1 MIADT
6 LDDIS
11 PAVRAEAAC
20 NDLQGSLAGVFFSE
34 ELQDIAAAKNLCATC
49 PVMLECLEG
58 AIERHEPWGVWG
70 GHMFVNG
77 RILATKRRKG
87 RPSNVPRAEDQLP
100 EIPIP
105 VHLLG
110 FLRSA

>member
-1 MIADT
+1 MIAEA

-11 PAVRAEAAC
+11 PSVRAEAAC
-20 NDLQGSLAGVFFSE
+20 NDLQGSLAGVYFSE
-34 ELQDIAAAKNLCATC
+34 ELQDIAA
-49 PVMLECLEG
+49 G
-58 AIERHEPWGVWG
+58 ARREPWGVWG

-87 RPSNVPRAEDQLP
+87 RPSKVLRAEDQLP
-100 EIPIP
+100 EIPVP
-105 VHLLG
+105 VHLRQ